1 MQRAIPP
8 GNRGGAVMNVIKF
21 PYDVSWRV
29 YSRRP
34 RKSKNGAPDERAA
47 EVAAV
52 TARDELERQ
61 AIARLLADLSRWPM
75 RSPWRRSARSW
86 RTSHERPASIA
97 QEARPSAVGD
107 TRQEAK
113 AVALIHNSSGAG
125 GLFRCRRGPGSKSCH
140 EGRKACATGKRLR
153 QMPMLRRG

>member
-1 MQRAIPP
+1 MDETPRDPE
-8 GNRGGAVMNVIKF
+8 
-21 PYDVSWRV
+21 DESW
-29 YSRRP
+29 
-34 RKSKNGAPDERAA
+34 KAAEQALAKERA
-47 EVAAV
+47 
-52 TARDELERQ
+52 L
-61 AIARLLADLSRWPM
+61 WPI

-86 RTSHERPASIA
+86 RTSHERPGSIA
-97 QEARPSAVGD
+97 QEARQAAVGD